1 MPANQS
7 QGNCQYTVLTTA
19 GTTTINQ
26 TQSASSL
33 TGPPSGI
40 GVFYG
45 FYEVAAGTNFAATA
59 LDIFV
64 AGTTTTTTTLCNGTG
79 TANQFFGPVQGGV
92 GVRYRGALVAVTA
105 GTPGVIN
112 ALWD

>member
-1 MPANQS
+1 MPALQGV
-7 QGNCQYTVLTTA
+7 GNCQYTPLTTA

-26 TQSASSL
+26 GQSASSL
-33 TGPPSGI
+33 TGPPSGA

-45 FYEVAAGTNFAATA
+45 FYQVAVGVSFAATA

-64 AGTTTTTTTLCNGTG
+64 AGTATTTTTLANGTG
-79 TANQFFGPVQGGV
+79 TANQFFGPAGGGV
-92 GVRYRGALVAVTA
+92 GVRYRGALVTVAA
-105 GTPGVIN
+105 GTPGQIN